1 MLFAASISPAT
12 GWTVV
17 ILLSLLWVALGIH
30 WGRKA
35 KDSEG
40 FTLAGRNI
48 GLALGS
54 ATVMATWVTSN
65 TIMLAPQFAYTKGLW
80 GVLAYATASFG
91 LFLFAPMAMR
101 IRKLLPKGTTA
112 GDFFHLKYGKAGW
125 LLFLIITLTYSLS
138 WLVTMAVAGGELL
151 NVLTGIPYL
160 TGMSIILLVCV
171 LYTLFGGLYAVVGT
185 DFIQSLIILLGIVVI
200 GALVLTNL
208 DLDDTHAQL
217 AQRQPMLLQTYMPV
231 ALLSFFN
238 IMLFG
243 FGEVFHNN
251 VWWSR
256 TFAMRKGV
264 APKAFILAGLC
275 WFPIPIAAGFIA
287 LSAGPLGLNVTN
299 TNQVGPAVAQ
309 HVLAEAGFGPAA
321 GILILVVLFCSIAS
335 SIDSLL
341 AATSDLILKDVP
353 KHLGKGD
360 LPESKFR
367 RAAAIVI
374 MGTGFLAWGLSVPR
388 WPLYEVLYAS
398 GPLVAALIWPVIA
411 GIYWKSYR
419 RGLVLAGIVAAAT
432 LGLIAYFTLGW
443 YTASLISAA
452 ISMLFCLT
460 AKLAA
465 RGSQH
470 ASPSPQKA

>member
-1 MLFAASISPAT
+1 MLFAVTTASVSPVV
-12 GWTVV
+12 GWSVV
-17 ILLSLLWVALGIH
+17 ILLSLLWVGLGIY

-65 TIMLAPQFAYTKGLW
+65 TIMVAPQFAYTQGLW
-80 GVLAYATASFG
+80 GVLAFATASFG
-91 LFLFAPMAMR
+91 LFLFAPLAVR
-101 IRKLLPKGTTA
+101 IRKLLPQGTTA
-112 GDFFHLKYGKAGW
+112 GDFFHLKYGQTGW
-125 LLFLIITLTYSLS
+125 LLFLVITLVYSLA
-138 WLVTMAVAGGELL
+138 WLVTMTVAGGELL
-151 NVLTGIPYL
+151 EVLTGIPYH
-160 TGMSIILLVCV
+160 TGMSLILLVCV

-185 DFIQSLIILLGIVVI
+185 DFIQSLIILFGIVLTGV
-200 GALVLTNL
+200 LVLTNL
-208 DLDDTHAQL
+208 DLPDTHERL

-256 TFAMRKGV
+256 TFAMREGV
-264 APKAFILAGLC
+264 APKAFTLAGFC

-353 KHLGKGD
+353 KHLGRGEI
-360 LPESKFR
+360 PEARFR
-367 RAAAIVI
+367 RMAAYII
-374 MGTGFLAWGLSVPR
+374 IGTGLVAWSLALPR
-388 WPLYEVLYAS
+388 WPLYKVLYAS

-411 GIYWKSYR
+411 GIYWKNAAR
-419 RGLVLAGIVAAAT
+419 LPILIGIVLAAG
-432 LGLIAYFTLGW
+432 LGLWAYFQLGW

-460 AKLAA
+460 AKFIG
-465 RGSQH
+465 R
-470 ASPSPQKA
+470 PSAH